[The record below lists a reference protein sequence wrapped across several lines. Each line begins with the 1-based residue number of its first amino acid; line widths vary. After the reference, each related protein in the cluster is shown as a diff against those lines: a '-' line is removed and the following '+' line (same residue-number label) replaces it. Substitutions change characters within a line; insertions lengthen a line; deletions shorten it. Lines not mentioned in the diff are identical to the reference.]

1 MTHITQAR
9 VIGNHAAM
17 DQQPPTPL
25 DTPLNADRP
34 LSADRPLPSPLTVA
48 DILRAGAR
56 RRARRNE
63 MAAAPSM
70 WDSEGGQTERATT
83 RGEISSYKVG
93 PALRGFGR

>member
-17 DQQPPTPL
+17 GQQPATPS

-34 LSADRPLPSPLTVA
+34 LDAERPLNADRPLPSPLTVA
-48 DILRAGAR
+48 EILHAGAR

-70 WDSEGGQTERATT
+70 WDSEGGQT
-83 RGEISSYKVG
+83 
-93 PALRGFGR
+93 